1 MQKVVGSSPIIRST
15 KAPLDRVFCCLRVE
29 RRDWKWL
36 ASASLCLNMEPR
48 RVSASVAFAYLCPS
62 EGAVV
67 GFPVRGAEAVAAF
80 GGLRV
85 NLQGEAWVFVS
96 ELVGGVADV
105 VAASAAQAC
114 VRAAERVEGDVADGR
129 DAELLEFVIRS
140 FDGGREYVWVPTT
153 RFQRCRVGGR
163 RIVG

>member
-1 MQKVVGSSPIIRST
+1 MT
-15 KAPLDRVFCCLRVE
+15 E
-29 RRDWKWL
+29 L
-36 ASASLCLNMEPR
+36 ADACTSASLCLNMEPR

-105 VAASAAQAC
+105 VAAGSAGLRTC
-114 VRAAERVEGDVADGR
+114 GGVRGR
-129 DAELLEFVIRS
+129 
-140 FDGGREYVWVPTT
+140 
-153 RFQRCRVGGR
+153 
-163 RIVG
+163 